1 MTPTVNDL
9 MKSPLNFRGLLDE
22 MPLGITIVDLDF
34 RIVLVNRVF
43 EALTGFSASDARGI
57 PCCHIIRSRHCSGN
71 CPATS
76 ATGNIRH
83 PVCFESDI
91 INRDRQK
98 LPVRITLAPLLNS
111 NGEQSGYIETVED
124 IRAIKQSDVRK
135 SKAYSFS
142 DIVGRCTQME
152 KIFQTIPILAQSDTS
167 ILITGETG
175 TGKDLVAE
183 AIHQTSTRAAGPF
196 IKINCGAL
204 PETLLE
210 SEIFGHQKG
219 AFTGAVENKPGRF
232 QLAHNGTIFLTEIG
246 DLPLALQVKLLTFL
260 DDKVIYPLG
269 STKGFNANVR
279 MIAATHRNL
288 ETMVRDGQFRQ
299 DLFFRLNVARI
310 HLPPLRERE
319 GDIRLLLDHF
329 LNTFSKQLNRRKSHF
344 SKDALNILIHYGYT
358 GNIRELRNI
367 VEYAVNMAGDHLIEP
382 ENLPAYLFDSP
393 MKLPVR
399 GEDYHQQE
407 RDNKEN
413 RQLSGTNYTERE
425 DPSLSYDKGETMHYS
440 SATQTPLFNQK
451 SNTGASWADREREM
465 ILDALLKAKG
475 RKQVASEIL
484 GWGRTTL
491 WRKMKQYE
499 IE

>member
-1 MTPTVNDL
+1 MDRPFSPRIQGLMTA
-9 MKSPLNFRGLLDE
+9 PLDFCGLLDDI
-22 MPLGITIVDLDF
+22 PLGIAILDLDF
-34 RIVLVNRVF
+34 RIVFVNHVF
-43 EALTGFSASDARGI
+43 EALTGYAASDARGI
-57 PCCHIIRSRHCSGN
+57 PCCHVVRSRECGAN
-71 CPATS
+71 CPGKS
-76 ATGNIRH
+76 AIHGKSPI
-83 PVCFESDI
+83 CIESDI
-91 INRDRQK
+91 ITRDRQR
-98 LPVRITLAPLLNS
+98 LPVRITLASLVDEAGNPT
-111 NGEQSGYIETVED
+111 GYIESLEN
-124 IRAIKQSDVRK
+124 IRAMKQDGVK
-135 SKAYSFS
+135 KNKAYSFS
-142 DIVGRCTQME
+142 DIVGRSPQME
-152 KIFQTIPILAQSDTS
+152 RIFQTVPILAQSDTS

-210 SEIFGHQKG
+210 SEIFGHLKG

-246 DLPLALQVKLLTFL
+246 DLPLSLQVKLLTFL

-279 MIAATHRNL
+279 MIAATHRDL
-288 ETMVRDGQFRQ
+288 ENMVREKRFRQ

-329 LNTFSKQLNRRKSHF
+329 VNFFSRKLNKKNNRF
-344 SKDALNILIHYGYT
+344 TPEVLAVLCGYAYA

-367 VEYAVNMAGDHLIEP
+367 VEYAVNMAGEKPIEP
-382 ENLPAYLFDSP
+382 DHLPAYLFDDSGSCVPVPDGGVPLSSP
-393 MKLPVR
+393 APAGGFVSGGIVSGTTVPGTAR
-399 GEDYHQQE
+399 RTWANAE
-407 RDNKEN
+407 RD
-413 RQLSGTNYTERE
+413 
-425 DPSLSYDKGETMHYS
+425 
-440 SATQTPLFNQK
+440 
-451 SNTGASWADREREM
+451 M
-465 ILDALLKAKG
+465 ILDAMVRAKG
-475 RKQVASEIL
+475 RKQVAADLL
-484 GWGRTTL
+484 GWGRSTL

>member
-1 MTPTVNDL
+1 MHENSTASIQGVMTAPLDFCALMDDL
-9 MKSPLNFRGLLDE
+9 
-22 MPLGITIVDLDF
+22 PLGISILDLDF
-34 RIVLVNRVF
+34 RIVFVNHVF
-43 EALTGFSASDARGI
+43 EALTGYCVSDARGI
-57 PCCHIIRSRHCSGN
+57 PCCHIVRSRDCVIN
-71 CPATS
+71 CPGLSVTQGKS
-76 ATGNIRH
+76 PI
-83 PVCFESDI
+83 CIESDI
-91 INRDRQK
+91 ITRDRQR
-98 LPVRITLAPLLNS
+98 LPVRITVAPLVDAH
-111 NGEQSGYIETVED
+111 GTVTGYIETLEN
-124 IRAIKQSDVRK
+124 IRSMKQDRGK
-135 SKAYSFS
+135 KNKAYSFS
-142 DIVGRCTQME
+142 DIVGRSPQME
-152 KIFQTIPILAQSDTS
+152 KVFQTVPILAQSDTS

-246 DLPLALQVKLLTFL
+246 DLPVPLQVKLLTFL

-279 MIAATHRNL
+279 IIAATHRDL
-288 ETMVRDGQFRQ
+288 ESMVREKRFRQ

-329 LNTFSKQLNRRKSHF
+329 VNFFSSKLNKKNNRF
-344 SKDALNILIHYGYT
+344 TPDALAILTRYDYT

-367 VEYAVNMAGDHLIEP
+367 VEYAVNMAGEKPIEP
-382 ENLPAYLFDSP
+382 DHLPAYLFDELNTFVPVVSEV
-393 MKLPVR
+393 LPPPDPVHSRR
-399 GEDYHQQE
+399 GTALEP
-407 RDNKEN
+407 R
-413 RQLSGTNYTERE
+413 TW
-425 DPSLSYDKGETMHYS
+425 
-440 SATQTPLFNQK
+440 A
-451 SNTGASWADREREM
+451 GAEREM
-465 ILDALLKAKG
+465 ILDALIQAKG
-475 RKQVASEIL
+475 RKQTAAEIL
-484 GWGRTTL
+484 GWGRSTL

-499 IE
+499 IK

>member
-1 MTPTVNDL
+1 MHGYSIPRIKGLMSASLDFCGFLDDL
-9 MKSPLNFRGLLDE
+9 
-22 MPLGITIVDLDF
+22 PLGIAVLDLDF
-34 RIVLVNRVF
+34 RIVFVNHVF
-43 EALTGFSASDARGI
+43 EALTGYAASVARGI
-57 PCCHIIRSRHCSGN
+57 PCRHVVRSRECVTN
-71 CPATS
+71 CRGS
-76 ATGNIRH
+76 ATVQRKSPISI
-83 PVCFESDI
+83 ESDI
-91 INRDRQK
+91 ITRDRQR
-98 LPVRITLAPLLNS
+98 LPVRITLAPLLDDAGGNI
-111 NGEQSGYIETVED
+111 GYIETLEN
-124 IRAIKQSDVRK
+124 IRAMRQNRVKK
-135 SKAYSFS
+135 NKAYSFS
-142 DIVGRCTQME
+142 DIVGRSPQME
-152 KIFQTIPILAQSDTS
+152 KIFQTVPILAQSDTS

-246 DLPLALQVKLLTFL
+246 DLPVPLQVKLLTFL

-279 MIAATHRNL
+279 IIAATHRDL
-288 ETMVRDGQFRQ
+288 EAMVREKRFRQ

-329 LNTFSKQLNRRKSHF
+329 VNFFSRKLNKKNNRVTPE
-344 SKDALNILIHYGYT
+344 ALAVLSGYDYT

-367 VEYAVNMAGDHLIEP
+367 VEYAVNMAGEKPIEP
-382 ENLPAYLFDSP
+382 DHLPAYLFEETAGNEGDGRGKS
-393 MKLPVR
+393 LPSFSAS
-399 GEDYHQQE
+399 
-407 RDNKEN
+407 
-413 RQLSGTNYTERE
+413 SGGGGGATPRTWA
-425 DPSLSYDKGETMHYS
+425 
-440 SATQTPLFNQK
+440 SA
-451 SNTGASWADREREM
+451 EREM
-465 ILDALLKAKG
+465 ILDAMVRAKG
-475 RKQVASEIL
+475 RKQVAAELL
-484 GWGRTTL
+484 GWGRSTL